1 MRTVLLASLAAAGML
16 GGCRAPVASAASEPP
31 FHAAIRA
38 LNAELERRFRAGDL
52 LGVADLYADDA
63 VLIGPDGERVEGRE
77 AIDAYWSRIT
87 GPQDWRLEIREIG
100 GTSSNPYELGRSS
113 LTVAPGG
120 EPRTS
125 VVDFLVLWK
134 PAGDSYRIALD
145 LFWPPDGRR

>member
-1 MRTVLLASLAAAGML
+1 MRILLLASLAAAGTL
-16 GGCRAPVASAASEPP
+16 GACRAPGAARAEPP
-31 FHAAIRA
+31 FHATIRA

-63 VLIGPDGERVEGRE
+63 VLLGPDGERVEGRE
-77 AIDAYWSRIT
+77 AIDAYWSQIN

-100 GTSSNPYELGRSS
+100 GSSANPYELGRSH

-120 EPRTS
+120 EARTS

-134 PAGDSYRIALD
+134 AEGDSYRVALD
-145 LFWPPDGRR
+145 LYWPPDEPER